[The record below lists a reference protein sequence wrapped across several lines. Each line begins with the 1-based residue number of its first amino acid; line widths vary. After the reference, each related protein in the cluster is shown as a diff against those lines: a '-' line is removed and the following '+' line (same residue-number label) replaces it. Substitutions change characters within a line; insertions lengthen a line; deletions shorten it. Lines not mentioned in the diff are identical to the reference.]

1 MHEYEDIDRGFEED
15 ENGNYQNYVPPILRD
30 EVYGD
35 PRDWKR
41 KQARPGIIGMR
52 SHISPGQIHG
62 RGHSDS
68 YIQARSDARRRLA
81 NQQSI

>member
-1 MHEYEDIDRGFEED
+1 MPEYDDRDRGFEEHK
-15 ENGNYQNYVPPILRD
+15 NSNYIPRILRD
-30 EVYGD
+30 DVYGD
-35 PRDWKR
+35 PRDWDR
-41 KQARPGIIGMR
+41 KQARPARNGMR
-52 SHISPGQIHG
+52 SHIPPGQIHG